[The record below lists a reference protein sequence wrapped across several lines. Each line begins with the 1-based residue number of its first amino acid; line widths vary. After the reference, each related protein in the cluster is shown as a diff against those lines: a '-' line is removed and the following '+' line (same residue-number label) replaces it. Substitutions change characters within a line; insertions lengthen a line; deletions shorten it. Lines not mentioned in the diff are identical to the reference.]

1 MNKTIG
7 ILHLTFPYGGAETAT
22 IQLAREL
29 SAEGFH
35 IYVFCTDFR
44 ENRAAG
50 AAGHYQV
57 EVMPDTAHPNSA
69 RNARFLAERSR
80 QLGIGCLCISFN
92 GFLPL
97 MRQLRTSGG
106 PRLVYIQH
114 GQPFWEKQSRLDA
127 GARRGFMK
135 FRVACIDRVKEKL
148 FGYYSRQWEKAYAA
162 LYENC
167 DAYVTLHPQ
176 YSREIQKAVGCDG
189 AKFTAIPNM
198 VEPAGPPPETKKKQ
212 LLYSGR
218 MSYNDKRVDRLI
230 RVWAA
235 IHARIPDWELVLVGD
250 GKERKQLQ
258 ALSARLALPKI
269 RFEGWQ
275 KDVTRYYRE
284 ASVICLTSTF
294 ESFGLCLTEGMS
306 QGCVPVAFDC
316 SAGVADIVRGNGE
329 LVPPFNLKSYADA
342 LLRLTTD
349 DAYRETLRLRSL
361 DAVRRFYPQEI
372 IPRWTGLFERLQA
385 ESQENPTE

>member
-97 MRQLRTSGG
+97 MRQLRASGG

-114 GQPFWEKQSRLDA
+114 GQPFWEKQSRRDA

-148 FGYYSRQWEKAYAA
+148 FGYYSRQWEKAYA
-162 LYENC
+162 
-167 DAYVTLHPQ
+167 VT
-176 YSREIQKAVGCDG
+176 DN
-189 AKFTAIPNM
+189 T
-198 VEPAGPPPETKKKQ
+198 
-212 LLYSGR
+212 
-218 MSYNDKRVDRLI
+218 
-230 RVWAA
+230 
-235 IHARIPDWELVLVGD
+235 
-250 GKERKQLQ
+250 
-258 ALSARLALPKI
+258 
-269 RFEGWQ
+269 
-275 KDVTRYYRE
+275 
-284 ASVICLTSTF
+284 
-294 ESFGLCLTEGMS
+294 
-306 QGCVPVAFDC
+306 
-316 SAGVADIVRGNGE
+316 
-329 LVPPFNLKSYADA
+329 
-342 LLRLTTD
+342 
-349 DAYRETLRLRSL
+349 
-361 DAVRRFYPQEI
+361 
-372 IPRWTGLFERLQA
+372 
-385 ESQENPTE
+385 